1 MTRPSLFWRTLLTG
15 AALPLILAGG
25 ALAAA
30 AGPQVVGIAAAVVN
44 DVRIRASTAAQPQPA
59 VLRQRVAL
67 GNQVQTGGAS
77 RLQLQLLDRSA
88 FTVGAN
94 ARLTIDRFVYDPAGS
109 SMTATVAKG
118 AFRFMS
124 GRPGSRGSSIA
135 TPVASIGIRGT
146 ILDGVVGPL
155 AVEIARGERG
165 VGQDVEADP
174 EKATLVILR
183 GPGAGREGNATV
195 GAISVKAAGATVDLT
210 EPLQA
215 AYVPRPGA
223 TPIGPF
229 TISLPGLAR
238 LNETILPAQQPLL
251 SGDGSGSGDFVP
263 GDDYDRGGPYYRIPG
278 RGGPDGDGLG
288 DRRDRRSPNGG
299 FGNGSGFPGGP
310 GGLDIPRGQR
320 PTRNITPPN
329 GQDTPRTPPGEVPE
343 RPNQPTPQPS
353 EVSQQNGVSQGN
365 GLSQTGETP
374 ASNARSR
381 RLYLT
386 PSEPAVKEPS
396 AAATPAPTPGNQ
408 QGYNP
413 YGKDQ

>member
-1 MTRPSLFWRTLLTG
+1 MTRPSLSWRALLTG
-15 AALPLILAGG
+15 AILPLILAGG
-25 ALAAA
+25 AFA
-30 AGPQVVGIAAAVVN
+30 AGAPQVIGIAAAVVN
-44 DVRIRASTAAQPQPA
+44 DVRIRASTAAQPLPA
-59 VLRQRVAL
+59 VVRQRVAL

-124 GRPGSRGSSIA
+124 GRSGSRGSSIT

-165 VGQDVEADP
+165 IGQAVEADP
-174 EKATLVILR
+174 ETATLVILR

-195 GAISVKAAGATVDLT
+195 GAVSVTAAGATVDLA

-223 TPIGPF
+223 VPIGPF

-238 LNETILPAQQPLL
+238 LNETILPPQQPLL
-251 SGDGSGSGDFVP
+251 PADGSGSGDFVP
-263 GDDYDRGGPYYRIPG
+263 G
-278 RGGPDGDGLG
+278 GD
-288 DRRDRRSPNGG
+288 
-299 FGNGSGFPGGP
+299 
-310 GGLDIPRGQR
+310 
-320 PTRNITPPN
+320 
-329 GQDTPRTPPGEVPE
+329 
-343 RPNQPTPQPS
+343 
-353 EVSQQNGVSQGN
+353 
-365 GLSQTGETP
+365 
-374 ASNARSR
+374 
-381 RLYLT
+381 
-386 PSEPAVKEPS
+386 
-396 AAATPAPTPGNQ
+396 
-408 QGYNP
+408 
-413 YGKDQ
+413 